1 MGFEMMEVEAGAAIY
16 RNKIAQGRHEEGT
29 PYARP
34 PAPPTG
40 GGGNPHPPWGVGAGT
55 DGLRAEPRQLAR
67 ADGGPMSPIADQ
79 GQKGLTEATINS
91 EK

>member
-1 MGFEMMEVEAGAAIY
+1 MMEVEAGAAIY

-55 DGLRAEPRQLAR
+55 GVPREGPRQLEAR
-67 ADGGPMSPIADQ
+67 ANGPMTLPIADR
-79 GQKGLTEATINS
+79 GQEAERVAQNTRN
-91 EK
+91 